1 MKNSIFFGFL
11 FLLLCSYQVSLAQR
25 GQQRDASANRSN
37 TGGGNNQLEII
48 RADSLTGAMG
58 FQRLYGDVRMKNQS
72 TLINCDSAHF
82 YRSQNMAK
90 LYGRVFIED
99 LEDSV
104 TTRSAYADYDG
115 NTKLAKLRTNVV
127 MTNGET
133 TLYTDYLDFDRLAN
147 VAIYF
152 NEGKVVDS
160 TNVLTSVKGRYE
172 INLER
177 ITFTE
182 DVILVNPEYTM
193 KTNDLVYLTIPKTA
207 ETQGLTNLIAEDGT
221 TLDALKGSFYD
232 TQNKQFRFFEGTVET
247 EDSRVRAEELIY
259 RELEAYYEG
268 KKRVAVYN
276 KKREVEVF
284 GDVGKYWE
292 NQGYSQVNGN
302 ALVRKYFEKDTLF
315 MLADTL
321 ISQDNE
327 IDSVQYLLAFHSVR
341 LIKKDLAGIA
351 DSLVYN
357 YSDSTIQLF
366 QDPVLW
372 NQKNQL
378 TADSMAFYLVNEELD
393 RAILKEKAFSVMTDT
408 LQNFN
413 QMKGRKMTAYFEEGE
428 INQLFIE
435 GNGESLYYALEG
447 DTLTQGVNRTL
458 SATVRLSFQDG
469 AIRKVNYGVK
479 PDGRFIPVQETD
491 EKSSRL
497 EGFIWREEEK
507 PTMQDVSAWRK
518 VEEIDP
524 KQKNLFDIPDVKLM
538 MPTEEE
544 IKKSLKKR
552 SSNT

>member
-247 EDSRVRAEELIY
+247 EDSRVRADELIY

-458 SATVRLSFQDG
+458 SATVRMSFQDG

>member
-247 EDSRVRAEELIY
+247 EDRRVRADELIY

>member
-247 EDSRVRAEELIY
+247 EDSRVRADELIY